1 MFVISS
7 TTKKVVDLPS
17 KLMGEYTKAKRPPT
31 SSLVK
36 AYSDVPVDMDTKSLG
51 IEKTAKKIE
60 ITSTKKTKLE
70 MKPRCIP

>member
-1 MFVISS
+1 MFIISS
-7 TTKKVVDLPS
+7 TTKKLVDLPS
-17 KLMGEYTKAKRPPT
+17 KLMGEYTKAKCRPT

-60 ITSTKKTKLE
+60 ITSNRKQT
-70 MKPRCIP
+70 